1 MISTIAE
8 LQKYIIKGADEFGN
22 IIQKRAFMMTTP
34 GCDQISINYLKQ
46 KISNIPDSYT
56 NVLRLIN
63 VYGVSIGLFNISSY
77 CSRNTDIVDS
87 LLVSNIEDPFF
98 PKKFMEKHN
107 MIQIGSYNTDLLC
120 LTKGTAHFK
129 EGEIL
134 FVEEGYD
141 IYNPQDSQIHRLSK
155 DFEQFLIV
163 AGNLSQIHGKIHK
176 DNSNLEEKKAEFIYI
191 LKTLGVSEE
200 YHEAWLS
207 VF

>member
-1 MISTIAE
+1 
-8 LQKYIIKGADEFGN
+8 
-22 IIQKRAFMMTTP
+22 MMTMP

-56 NVLRLIN
+56 NILRLIN

-98 PKKFMEKHN
+98 PKEFMEKHN
-107 MIQIGSYNTDLLC
+107 MFQIGSYNTDQLC
-120 LTKGTAHFK
+120 VTAGTAHFK

-141 IYNPQDSQIHRLSK
+141 IYNPQDSQIHRLAK

-163 AGNLSQIHGKIHK
+163 AGNLSQIHGEIHK
-176 DNSNLEEKKAEFIYI
+176 DNSNLEEKKSEFIER
-191 LKTLGVSEE
+191 LQTLGVSKE
-200 YHEAWLS
+200 YHQAWLS